1 MSTRSGKI
9 ATIGTISVLAVT
21 LLALCMTS
29 LYLED
34 SEHLDDSAMSPDYDD
49 VDSELGGMYQHASP
63 AMFIGASVFIIAIGI
78 LLAYLIRKEGVPNDG
93 IYNRS

>member
-1 MSTRSGKI
+1 M
-9 ATIGTISVLAVT
+9 
-21 LLALCMTS
+21 
-29 LYLED
+29 
-34 SEHLDDSAMSPDYDD
+34 
-49 VDSELGGMYQHASP
+49 